1 MRDIDTRFILLDSR
15 LFFLATMLF
24 RNFLASRRLFGS
36 STITK
41 DMFNIP
47 GTKITTLP
55 NGLRVAS
62 QPMFSEGITVGV
74 WIDAGSRYETA
85 ATNGTAHF
93 LEHLAFKGTK
103 KRDRIS
109 LEREVENM
117 GAHLNAYTSREQ
129 TVYFANIHKGQL
141 KQGVDILADVLQNST
156 LSPRAIE
163 EERGVILR
171 EMEEVEKSME
181 EVLLDRLHMTSF
193 RDSSLGY
200 TILGPEENIMSIK
213 REHIVNYI
221 NDNYTADRMV
231 LVASGPVDHA
241 ELVKLASEQF
251 GQMKRSS
258 GQRIVQEK
266 PYFLGSEFVYRNDEM
281 GPTAHIAVGFEG
293 VSWRSPDCITFML
306 MQQILGGFDKATDKL
321 IPPRLSGN
329 RTVNNIAN
337 RGEGFGCADSYK
349 TFNTCYKD
357 TGLFGWYATCD
368 EIAVEHCVGE
378 LMWGVTSLSHTV
390 TEEEVQRAKRQ
401 LKTALFAS
409 MDDPTGVAEDIGRQL
424 LVYNRRL
431 SPAEFVERL
440 DKIDSDEIK
449 RVAWNK
455 LHDAEVT
462 LTAIGPTHGLLTVYD
477 VRRMTSWYRY

>member
-1 MRDIDTRFILLDSR
+1 M
-15 LFFLATMLF
+15 
-24 RNFLASRRLFGS
+24 
-36 STITK
+36 
-41 DMFNIP
+41 
-47 GTKITTLP
+47 TTLS

-62 QPMFSEGITVGV
+62 QPMFSEGITVGL
-74 WIDAGSRYETA
+74 WIDAGSRYETQ

-103 KRDRIS
+103 RRDRLS

-129 TVYFANIHKGQL
+129 TVYFANVQKGDL
-141 KQGVDILADVLQNST
+141 KQGVDILADVVQNST

-181 EVLLDRLHMTSF
+181 EVLLDRLHLTSF
-193 RDSSLGY
+193 RDCPLGY
-200 TILGPEENIMSIK
+200 TILGPEENILSIK

-221 NDNYTADRMV
+221 NENYTADRMV
-231 LVASGPVDHA
+231 LVAAGPVEHAALVKHA
-241 ELVKLASEQF
+241 EEMF
-251 GQMKRSS
+251 GQLKPSS
-258 GQRIVQEK
+258 SSKTAPKIEEK

-281 GPTAHIAVGFEG
+281 GPTAHILVGYEG
-293 VSWRSPDCITFML
+293 VPWRSPDCITFML
-306 MQQILGGFDKATDKL
+306 MQQILGGFDRSDRL

-329 RTVNNIAN
+329 RTVKNIMD
-337 RGEGFGCADSYK
+337 RGEGVGCADSFK
-349 TFNTCYKD
+349 AFNTCYKD

-378 LMWGVTSLSHTV
+378 MMWGVTSLAYTV

-409 MDDPTGVAEDIGRQL
+409 LDDPTGVAEDIGRQL
-424 LVYNRRL
+424 LVYNRRV

-440 DKIDSDEIK
+440 DKIDAEEVK

-455 LHDAEVT
+455 LHDAEIT
-462 LTAIGPTHGLLTVYD
+462 LTAIGPAHGLLTVYD
-477 VRRMTSWYRY
+477 VRRMTNWYRY

>member
-1 MRDIDTRFILLDSR
+1 MILSKFANTLTGRQWAARAFS
-15 LFFLATMLF
+15 
-24 RNFLASRRLFGS
+24 GS
-36 STITK
+36 SSITPA
-41 DMFNIP
+41 MFNIP
-47 GTKITTLP
+47 GTKVTTLP

-62 QPMFSEGITVGV
+62 QPMFSEGLTVGL

-103 KRDRIS
+103 RRDRVT
-109 LEREVENM
+109 LEKEIENM
-117 GAHLNAYTSREQ
+117 GGHLNAYTSREQ
-129 TVYFANIHKGQL
+129 TVYFANVHKGGL
-141 KQGVDILADVLQNST
+141 KQGVDILADVVQNST

-181 EVLLDRLHMTSF
+181 EVLLDRLHSTSF
-193 RDSSLGY
+193 RDSTLGY
-200 TILGPEENIMSIK
+200 TILGPEENILSIK

-221 NDNYTADRMV
+221 NENYTADRMV
-231 LVASGPVDHA
+231 LVAAGPVEHA
-241 ELVKLASEQF
+241 ELVKYATEQF
-251 GQMKRSS
+251 GQLKRSS
-258 GQRIVQEK
+258 SPRIVQDK

-293 VSWRSPDCITFML
+293 VPWRSPDCITFML
-306 MQQILGGFDKATDKL
+306 MQQILGGFDKSDRL

-329 RTVNNIAN
+329 RTVNNIAH

-349 TFNTCYKD
+349 AFNTCYKD

-378 LMWGVTSLSHTV
+378 MMWGVTSMAYTV

-409 MDDPTGVAEDIGRQL
+409 LDDPTGVAEDIGRQL
-424 LVYNRRL
+424 LVYNRRV

-440 DKIDSDEIK
+440 DKIDSDEVK

-455 LHDAEVT
+455 LHDAELS

-477 VRRMTSWYRY
+477 VRRMTNWYRY

>member
-1 MRDIDTRFILLDSR
+1 MLSKVAGLGSR
-15 LFFLATMLF
+15 LSS
-24 RNFLASRRLFGS
+24 SRIGSRLVS
-36 STITK
+36 SSITR
-41 DMFNIP
+41 DTWNVP
-47 GTKITTLP
+47 GTRITTLP

-62 QPMFSEGITVGV
+62 QPMFSESITVGV
-74 WIDAGSRYETA
+74 WIDAGSRYETP

-103 KRDRIS
+103 RRDRVA

-129 TVYFANIHKGQL
+129 TVYFANVQKGQL
-141 KQGVDILADVLQNST
+141 KQGVDILGDVIQNST
-156 LSPRAIE
+156 LSQRAIE

-181 EVLLDRLHMTSF
+181 EVLLDRLHSTSF
-193 RDSSLGY
+193 RDSSLGF
-200 TILGPEENIMSIK
+200 TILGPEENILSIN
-213 REHIVNYI
+213 RQHITEYI
-221 NDNYTADRMV
+221 KANYTADRMV
-231 LVASGPVDHA
+231 LVAAGPVDHA
-241 ELVKLASEQF
+241 QLVKHAQEYF
-251 GQMKRSS
+251 GNLLPRSS
-258 GQRIVQEK
+258 QGPPQLVVEEK
-266 PYFLGSEFVYRNDEM
+266 PYFLGSEFVFRNDEM
-281 GPTAHIAVGFEG
+281 GPTAHLAVAFEG

-306 MQQILGGFDKATDKL
+306 MQQILGQFDRSDKL

-337 RGEGFGCADSYK
+337 RGEGTGCADSYK
-349 TFNTCYKD
+349 SFNTCYKD

-378 LMWGVTSLSHTV
+378 LMWGVTSMSYSL

-409 MDDPTGVAEDIGRQL
+409 IEDPTGVAEDIGRQL

-431 SPAEFVERL
+431 SPAEFVQRL
-440 DKIDSDEIK
+440 DKIDVEEVK

-455 LHDAEVT
+455 LHDAEVS
-462 LTAIGPTHGLLTVYD
+462 LTAIGPTHGLLTVFD
-477 VRRMTSWYRY
+477 VRRMTNWYRY